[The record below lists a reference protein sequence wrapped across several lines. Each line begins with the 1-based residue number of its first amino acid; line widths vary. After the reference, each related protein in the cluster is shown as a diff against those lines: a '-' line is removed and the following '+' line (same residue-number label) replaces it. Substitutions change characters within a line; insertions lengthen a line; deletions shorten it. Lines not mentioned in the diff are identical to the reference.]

1 MKKLFILFIS
11 TLMHTFICAQNITAT
26 KAYVDKK
33 TDAKRDKADLTV
45 YTDDKN
51 KFYGIAKWKVY
62 FKNDVYGVISD
73 AYTKSPYINDSGSVY
88 FSAVDGS
95 CAVDMPD
102 ANTVIVR
109 SIMNIQTT
117 MDKLEGELPMN
128 GVYKLTPIYADS
140 LATMSAI
147 TNVARDVVNSLYDEE
162 MGVTWQAKMN
172 GGNLYYVAVT
182 NINLEA
188 KK

>member
-33 TDAKRDKADLTV
+33 TDAKRDKYDLTV
-45 YTDDKN
+45 YTADKN

-73 AYTKSPYINDSGSVY
+73 AYTKSPYINDAGSVY

-109 SIMNIQTT
+109 SIMNIETT

-147 TNVARDVVNSLYDEE
+147 TNAARDVVNTVYDEHL
-162 MGVTWQAKMN
+162 GISWTAKMYD
-172 GGNLYYVAVT
+172 GNLYYVAVT
-182 NINLEA
+182 NANLEVTR
-188 KK
+188 

>member
-1 MKKLFILFIS
+1 
-11 TLMHTFICAQNITAT
+11 
-26 KAYVDKK
+26 
-33 TDAKRDKADLTV
+33 
-45 YTDDKN
+45 
-51 KFYGIAKWKVY
+51 
-62 FKNDVYGVISD
+62 
-73 AYTKSPYINDSGSVY
+73 
-88 FSAVDGS
+88 
-95 CAVDMPD
+95 MPD

-109 SIMNIQTT
+109 SIMNVQTT

-172 GGNLYYVAVT
+172 GGNHYYIAVT
-182 NINLEA
+182 NVNLEA